1 MKPQPRIAIDLRLVN
16 ASGIGTY
23 LTNVVP
29 RVIAARPEWRFEL
42 LGSPEELR
50 AFSWAAA
57 EQVSLVSC
65 EAPVYGIREQIQLA
79 SRIPRDT
86 DLVWSPHY
94 NIPLAYRGPLVVT
107 IHDVSHLA
115 LPDLVTR
122 AHRRAYARL
131 MFAAVKRRA
140 SAIVCVSDF
149 TNREFRRLVGSGRAT
164 PVTILNG
171 VSSRW
176 FAIRPGDRPHPR
188 PFLLFVGNVKPHK
201 NLQVLLDAFRGL
213 INEIPHDLV
222 IVGKTAGLITPDTGV
237 LRAAHSLNGRV
248 HFTGP
253 VPDALLEQY
262 YLHAEALV
270 FPSRYEGFGLPP
282 LEAMACGC
290 PTIVARAG
298 ALPEVCGTAA
308 LYFDPASAQELAAL
322 LGRVV
327 SDQELRGNLA
337 DRGRSHAKQFSW
349 DRCATD
355 TLRLLTEHMAKSV

>member
-1 MKPQPRIAIDLRLVN
+1 MKPQPRIAIDLRLAR

-29 RVIAARPEWRFEL
+29 RIIAARPGWRFEL
-42 LGSPEELR
+42 LGRLEELR
-50 AFSWAAA
+50 EFSWAAA

-65 EAPVYGIREQIQLA
+65 DAPVYGIREQIQLA
-79 SRIPRDT
+79 TRIPRGT

-94 NIPLAYRGPLVVT
+94 NIPLGYRGQLVVT

-115 LPDLVTR
+115 LPDLISRV
-122 AHRRAYARL
+122 HRRAYARL

-176 FAIRPGDRPHPR
+176 FGIKPGDRPHPR

-201 NLQVLLDAFRGL
+201 NLQVLLEAFISL
-213 INEIPHDLV
+213 ANEIPHDLV
-222 IVGKTAGLITPDTGV
+222 IVGKTSGLITPDTGV
-237 LRAAHSLNGRV
+237 LRAAHSLNGRI
-248 HFTGP
+248 HFTGQ
-253 VPDALLEQY
+253 VAEDLLEQY
-262 YLHAEALV
+262 YVHAAALV

-290 PTIVARAG
+290 PTIVSRAG
-298 ALPEVCGTAA
+298 ALPEVCGSAA

-322 LGRVV
+322 IGRVV
-327 SDQELRGNLA
+327 SDQDLRRDLA
-337 DRGRSHAKQFSW
+337 DRGRSHAQRFSW
-349 DRCATD
+349 DHCATD
-355 TLRLLTEHMAKSV
+355 TLRLLAEHMAMSV